1 MVLAPVVAAQEAMPT
16 EEALGT
22 TPPQGAE
29 TCRRGLGSVSGHWS
43 KPSGSPSRPPSELS
57 ALLSGPAP
65 QSLGD

>member
-1 MVLAPVVAAQEAMPT
+1 MVLAAVVAAQEAVPT

-29 TCRRGLGSVSGHWS
+29 TCRKGLGSISGRWS
-43 KPSGSPSRPPSELS
+43 KPSGSPSLPPPELS